1 MDQTNSEDGF
11 LKRIKDKTNGYL
23 DTLPLMT
30 RFFFILCII
39 LFLIQ
44 IIFQIQIFSICF
56 SPKLLSMDFINNF
69 YKMIISNFFHLNL
82 LHILFNM
89 LSFIPLGTVLE
100 RNKFGSLLF
109 FYLILLFSVLI
120 SMMNFILSL
129 VGYYLDIGYS
139 YYSCS
144 VGFSGCIFAL
154 LTIHCFNDNLVSLYG
169 ITRIP
174 AKFYPWAILI
184 ITDFILPMT
193 SFVGHL
199 SGIIIGILYM
209 NGYLNCFIL
218 SERRFCE
225 IELSNNLSFIT
236 NQRGFITSS
245 NFSCTSSFVDLGSP
259 SSLDSNF
266 ARLKRFFV
274 SHTNNNSGG
283 RQLGTVSSNQ
293 LEQEDVEKPF
303 NNNNNNL
310 NTEISCSDNT
320 QQPQQ
325 QQTASP
331 NVLKYSP
338 LIDMSKI

>member
-30 RFFFILCII
+30 RFFFILCVI

-100 RNKFGSLLF
+100 RNKFG
-109 FYLILLFSVLI
+109 
-120 SMMNFILSL
+120 M
-129 VGYYLDIGYS
+129 GYYLDIGYS

-154 LTIHCFNDNLVSLYG
+154 LTIHCFNDSLISLYG

-174 AKFYPWAILI
+174 SKLYPWAILI
-184 ITDFILPMT
+184 ITNFILPMT

-199 SGIIIGILYM
+199 SGILIGTLYV

-225 IELSNNLSFIT
+225 IELSNNLNFIT
-236 NQRGFITSS
+236 NQRGFISNS
-245 NFSCTSSFVDLGSP
+245 NFSCTSSFVDLGSS

-274 SHTNNNSGG
+274 SHTNNSGG

-303 NNNNNNL
+303 INNDNNL

-320 QQPQQ
+320 QQQQQQQQ

>member
-30 RFFFILCII
+30 RFFFILCVI

-44 IIFQIQIFSICF
+44 IILQIQIFSICF

-100 RNKFGSLLF
+100 RNKFG
-109 FYLILLFSVLI
+109 
-120 SMMNFILSL
+120 M
-129 VGYYLDIGYS
+129 GYYLDIGYS

-169 ITRIP
+169 VTRIP
-174 AKFYPWAILI
+174 AKLYPWAILI
-184 ITDFILPMT
+184 ITNFILPMT

-199 SGIIIGILYM
+199 SGILIGILYM
-209 NGYLNCFIL
+209 KGYLNCFIL

-225 IELSNNLSFIT
+225 IELSNNLNFIT
-236 NQRGFITSS
+236 NQRGFISNS
-245 NFSCTSSFVDLGSP
+245 NFSCTSSFVDLGSSS

-266 ARLKRFFV
+266 ARLKIFFV
-274 SHTNNNSGG
+274 SHTNNSGG

-303 NNNNNNL
+303 NNNDNNL

-320 QQPQQ
+320 LQQQQQQQ

>member
-11 LKRIKDKTNGYL
+11 LKRLKDKTNGYL

-30 RFFFILCII
+30 
-39 LFLIQ
+39 
-44 IIFQIQIFSICF
+44 
-56 SPKLLSMDFINNF
+56 
-69 YKMIISNFFHLNL
+69 
-82 LHILFNM
+82 
-89 LSFIPLGTVLE
+89 
-100 RNKFGSLLF
+100 
-109 FYLILLFSVLI
+109 SVLI

-129 VGYYLDIGYS
+129 VAYYLDIGYS

-174 AKFYPWAILI
+174 SKLYPWAILI
-184 ITDFILPMT
+184 ITNFILPMT

-199 SGIIIGILYM
+199 SGILIGTLYM

-225 IELSNNLSFIT
+225 IELSNNLNFIT
-236 NQRGFITSS
+236 NQRGFISSS
-245 NFSCTSSFVDLGSP
+245 NFSCTSSFVDLGSS

-274 SHTNNNSGG
+274 SHTNNSGG
-283 RQLGTVSSNQ
+283 RQLGTVSSN

-303 NNNNNNL
+303 SNNDNNI
-310 NTEISCSDNT
+310 NTEISSDNT
-320 QQPQQ
+320 QQQQQQQ